1 MIGGGCRRPPA
12 PRGRESEGGFLL
24 VWFTVLLIS
33 LLGITALAIETNNW
47 SHQGTRIQKAADAAA
62 LGGSVFMPENTGNRA
77 YTTAR
82 ALATENG
89 FTNGVN
95 GVTVAVSPGAR
106 ANQLKVVIS
115 EPVTNLF
122 GAIMGF
128 KTTTVVKHAIGE
140 YERPV
145 ALGSPTSQF
154 GNDPTFT
161 PAPAHGTLRYP
172 DLWAVV
178 AGPNTQKQTGDAT
191 LSALCGNVPD
201 NCSNSAAGPN
211 TDYSA
216 KGYYYAIDV
225 GPSPAPSLNVQV
237 FDPAFVAVGD
247 NCGDDVDP
255 NPKGTPPGGGFA
267 WSHLLLASQLPAN
280 FNATFPMTAADI
292 ANRYDPRPSS
302 GFCTGDDNE
311 SLPGA
316 NDPNGPLTWT
326 TYKLLGPDDTPADP
340 TDNPAVTGCPAINF
354 PGTAGNLDTLL
365 PATTATAG
373 APSPLV
379 KYFRQ
384 WYAICTVASPV
395 QGTYFLQVQTATK
408 ANGTAAPAGG
418 GHNRFSI
425 RAGFGG
431 VFTSNNVKVYGQ
443 DRMAIYANAPSAIP
457 TFYLARVM
465 PGATGRVL
473 VLNFYDI
480 GDADGSNSLQIQPP
494 ADATTGPLGSTVPLT
509 NWPNCTYTPPP
520 GNNVGPPWATFVAT
534 PGAFDCKIT
543 GVTSALF
550 GGQWVQ
556 VRIPIPDDYS
566 CNYLDPMGCWSKIKF
581 TFTSNVADTTTWA
594 AYIEGD
600 PVRLIE

>member
-62 LGGSVFMPENTGNRA
+62 LGGSVFMPENTGNIA

-128 KTTTVVKHAIGE
+128 KTTTVVKHALAE

-161 PAPAHGTLRYP
+161 PAPAHGSLQYP

-178 AGPNTQKQTGDAT
+178 AGPKTEKQTGDAT
-191 LSALCGNVPD
+191 LSTLCGFLPNSTNVPD
-201 NCSNSAAGPN
+201 NCSNSSAGPN

-225 GPSPAPSLNVQV
+225 GPSPAANLNVQV
-237 FDPAFVAVGD
+237 FDPAFVHVGN
-247 NCGDDVDP
+247 NCGDDSD
-255 NPKGTPPGGGFA
+255 PGGGFA
-267 WSHLLLASQLPAN
+267 TSHLLLASQLPAN

-292 ANRYDPRPSS
+292 ANRYDPSAASR
-302 GFCTGDDNE
+302 FCTGDDNE
-311 SLPGA
+311 GTGA
-316 NDPNGPLTWT
+316 LTWT

-340 TDNPAVTGCPAINF
+340 TDNPAVPGCPAIDF

-365 PATTATAG
+365 KATAPIAG
-373 APSPLV
+373 APDPLV
-379 KYFRQ
+379 NYFRQ

-408 ANGTAAPAGG
+408 ANGNLAPLGG
-418 GHNRFSI
+418 GHNRFSM
-425 RAGFGG
+425 RAGFGTN
-431 VFTSNNVKVYGQ
+431 FTSSNVKVYGQ
-443 DRMAIYANAPSAIP
+443 DRMAIYANAPSATP

-473 VLNFYDI
+473 VLSFYDI
-480 GDADGSNSLQIQPP
+480 GDAQGNTNSLQIQPP
-494 ADATTGPLGSTVPLT
+494 VDATTGPLGSTVPLT
-509 NWPNCTYTPPP
+509 NWAGCTYTPPP

-534 PGAFDCKIT
+534 PSASDCTIT
-543 GVTSALF
+543 GVSSIF
-550 GGQWVQ
+550 NGQWVQ

-566 CNYLDPMGCWSKIKF
+566 CNYLDPNGCWSKVKF
-581 TFTSNVADTTTWA
+581 TFLSNVLDTTTWA